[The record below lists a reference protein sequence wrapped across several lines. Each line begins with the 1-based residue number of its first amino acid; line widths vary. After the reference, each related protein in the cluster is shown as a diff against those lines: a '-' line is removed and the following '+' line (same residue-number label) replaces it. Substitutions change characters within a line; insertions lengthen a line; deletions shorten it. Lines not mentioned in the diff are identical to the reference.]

1 MKQESDLN
9 LMIALE
15 WDTNAITRRDQ
26 IKSGIDISYS
36 KVLIPAIFDILGSYR
51 GKRCIDIGCGS
62 GTLTAMLAEKASF
75 VVGVDLSRKMIEIA
89 RQDVGHFPNIE
100 FVHSSIESFSKV
112 YKGPKFDVGIA
123 HMSLITAPYLEEVI
137 KAISALLKPKGILV
151 CSMTH
156 PCFWNQYR
164 NLEKEKD
171 FNYWKRH
178 AQKAEFI
185 ISLAEDALPEPT
197 THYHRP
203 LEYYVEQLLRNRLVI
218 ERLVEPYPLP
228 EVHRLYPHKWRIP
241 RFLIV
246 RCQFM

>member
-1 MKQESDLN
+1 MKQKIDLN
-9 LMIALE
+9 SMIALE
-15 WDTNAITRRDQ
+15 WDANATTRHNQ

-36 KVLIPAIFDILGSYR
+36 EVLIPAIIDVLGNYQ

-62 GTLTAMLAEKASF
+62 GTVASILTRKASF
-75 VVGVDLSRKMIEIA
+75 VVGVDLSKRMVEIA
-89 RQDVGHFPNIE
+89 RQEVGHLPNIE
-100 FVHSSIESFSKV
+100 FAHSSIESFTKA
-112 YKGPKFDVGIA
+112 YKGPKFDVGVA
-123 HMSLITAPYLEEVI
+123 HMSLMTAPYLDEVI

-151 CSMTH
+151 FSMTH

-164 NLEKEKD
+164 NLEKERD
-171 FNYWKRH
+171 FKYWQRH

-203 LEYYVEQLLRNRLVI
+203 LQYYVEQLLRNRLII
-218 ERLVEPYPLP
+218 ERLVEPYPPP

-241 RFLIV
+241 RFLIF
-246 RCQFM
+246 RCQLM

>member
-1 MKQESDLN
+1 MKQENGLN

-15 WDTNAITRRDQ
+15 WDANAATRHDQ

-36 KVLIPAIFDILGSYR
+36 KVLIPAVFDVLGNYQ

-62 GTLTAMLAEKASF
+62 GNLAAMLAEKASF
-75 VVGVDLSRKMIEIA
+75 VTGVDLSRKMIGIA
-89 RQDVGHFPNIE
+89 RQEVGHLPNVE
-100 FVHSSIESFSKV
+100 FAHSSIESFSKE
-112 YKGPKFDVGIA
+112 YKGPKFDVGVA
-123 HMSLITAPYLEEVI
+123 HMSLMTAPYLDEVT

-151 CSMTH
+151 CSITH

-171 FNYWKRH
+171 FNYWKPH
-178 AQKAEFI
+178 DQKAKFI
-185 ISLAEDALPEPT
+185 ISLAEDALPELT

-218 ERLVEPYPLP
+218 ERLVEPYPSP

-241 RFLIV
+241 RFLVI